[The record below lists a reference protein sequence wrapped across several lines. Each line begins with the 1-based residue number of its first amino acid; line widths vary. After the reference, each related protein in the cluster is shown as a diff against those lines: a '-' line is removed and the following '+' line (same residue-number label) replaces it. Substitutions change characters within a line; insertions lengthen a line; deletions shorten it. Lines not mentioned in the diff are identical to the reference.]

1 MRENRRGIIQK
12 IMRRM
17 LCVYLCILL
26 LTVLLICTVFIPS
39 VFAQGMERAEYR
51 LSYII
56 SEYESMIERAENS
69 MTALISMP
77 EFSRILGNYNE
88 ERTEASLARLVLYLS
103 QLRNF
108 DSNILFLMIEDAE
121 QNAVGSIY
129 YGREQLC
136 AFITADENYQ
146 RLRSVSTRYRSPIYE
161 DAIDDHALCFC
172 AQVFRIDNRDY
183 IITICY
189 NADMFI
195 YNIDMTWSDGL
206 DIFRIEN
213 LQGEYVFGRARRGMA
228 EETQVHT
235 GGRFSL
241 DMALKTGG
249 RIAGATSA
257 ATLLANHTAFLA
269 VSLGLIVLPPII
281 LYVFM
286 YSTARRNLRSICQLC
301 GEIKDFRIGDE
312 PPPVIRSGD
321 EVEDLSEVFHNMAI
335 KINLQAQGLI
345 ERERENALTSYKL
358 FVTQLDPHFVSNTM
372 NIINIMARNGR
383 TQDILAVNNAL
394 IRMLRDRLNVNTSPY
409 ATVRGEVQML
419 RQYVLIVEY
428 KYGAHIDIT
437 YEINH
442 LVEDAPIPKGILQL
456 LVENALVHGL
466 MGAEDDAL
474 HGSISVA
481 IYSEADERLVIE
493 VNDDG
498 RGIDAER
505 LEYMRAHKF
514 DISTAKEDS
523 HIGLNN
529 IYKRLEYLYP
539 GNFQMDIFSHKG
551 DGTSVVIS
559 IPYAR

>member
-1 MRENRRGIIQK
+1 
-12 IMRRM
+12 
-17 LCVYLCILL
+17 
-26 LTVLLICTVFIPS
+26 
-39 VFAQGMERAEYR
+39 
-51 LSYII
+51 
-56 SEYESMIERAENS
+56 
-69 MTALISMP
+69 
-77 EFSRILGNYNE
+77 
-88 ERTEASLARLVLYLS
+88 
-103 QLRNF
+103 
-108 DSNILFLMIEDAE
+108 
-121 QNAVGSIY
+121 
-129 YGREQLC
+129 
-136 AFITADENYQ
+136 
-146 RLRSVSTRYRSPIYE
+146 
-161 DAIDDHALCFC
+161 
-172 AQVFRIDNRDY
+172 
-183 IITICY
+183 
-189 NADMFI
+189 
-195 YNIDMTWSDGL
+195 
-206 DIFRIEN
+206 
-213 LQGEYVFGRARRGMA
+213 
-228 EETQVHT
+228 
-235 GGRFSL
+235 
-241 DMALKTGG
+241 
-249 RIAGATSA
+249 
-257 ATLLANHTAFLA
+257 
-269 VSLGLIVLPPII
+269 
-281 LYVFM
+281 
-286 YSTARRNLRSICQLC
+286 
-301 GEIKDFRIGDE
+301 
-312 PPPVIRSGD
+312 
-321 EVEDLSEVFHNMAI
+321 
-335 KINLQAQGLI
+335 
-345 ERERENALTSYKL
+345 
-358 FVTQLDPHFVSNTM
+358 M

-437 YEINH
+437 YEFNH

-481 IYSEADERLVIE
+481 IYPEADERLVIE